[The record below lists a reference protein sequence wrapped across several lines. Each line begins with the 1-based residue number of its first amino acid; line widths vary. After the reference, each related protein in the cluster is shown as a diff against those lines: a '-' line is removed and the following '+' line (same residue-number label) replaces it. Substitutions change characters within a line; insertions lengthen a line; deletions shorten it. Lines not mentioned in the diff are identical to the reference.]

1 MSVPMTSHAEVRY
14 GVHVPNMWEYGDPGV
29 IAELAELAE
38 ECGWDGFF
46 VWDHVLFDL
55 SDPPDVCD
63 PWVALAA
70 AASRTR
76 RIRLGPLVTPIPR
89 RRPWKLA
96 REVASLDVLSQGR
109 MVFGAGLGAPPD
121 AEFEAYGEDADPIVR
136 RGKLDEGLELL
147 RLLWSGER
155 VRFAGEHY
163 AVSDVTFRPT
173 PVQSR
178 VPIWVGGNWPNKRP
192 FRRAARMDGVMP
204 EHVRGDQVTPAE
216 LGEVVAFVAAERQRH
231 AIDADL
237 PYDVLAGGDTPA
249 RDPRAARAI
258 VEPYV
263 EAGATWWIERF
274 HGDRGPLPVTR
285 ERLRAGPPRR

>member
-1 MSVPMTSHAEVRY
+1 MAQPHDDVRY

-38 ECGWDGFF
+38 DGGWDGFF
-46 VWDHVLFDL
+46 VWDHVLFDKA
-55 SDPPDVCD
+55 DPPDVCD

-76 RIRLGPLVTPIPR
+76 RIRLGPLVTPVPR

-96 REVASLDVLSQGR
+96 REVASLDRLSHGR
-109 MVFGAGLGAPPD
+109 VVFGAGLGAPPD
-121 AEFEAYGEDADPIVR
+121 AEFEAFGEDADPLVR
-136 RGKLDEGLELL
+136 RGRLDEGLELL

-155 VRFAGEHY
+155 VDFAGEHF
-163 AVSDVTFRPT
+163 AARDVLFRPA
-173 PVQSR
+173 PVQAR
-178 VPIWVGGNWPNKRP
+178 MPIWVGGNWPNKRP

-204 EHVRGDQVTPAE
+204 EHVRGGQVTPDE
-216 LGEVVAFVAAERQRH
+216 LAEVVAFVAAERQRH
-231 AIDADL
+231 GIGDDL

-249 RDPRAARAI
+249 ESGAARAI

-274 HGDRGPLPVTR
+274 HGSRGPLTVTR
-285 ERLRAGPPRR
+285 DRLRAGPPRG

>member
-1 MSVPMTSHAEVRY
+1 MISYGEVRY
-14 GVHVPNMWEYGDPGV
+14 GVHVPNMWEYGDPSV

-76 RIRLGPLVTPIPR
+76 RIRLGTLVTPVPR

-109 MVFGAGLGAPPD
+109 VVLGAGLGSPGD

-155 VRFAGEHY
+155 VHFAGEHY
-163 AVSDVTFRPT
+163 AVSSVTFRPT
-173 PVQSR
+173 PVQR
-178 VPIWVGGNWPNKRP
+178 HVPIWVGGNWPNKRP

-204 EHVRGDQVTPAE
+204 EHVRGGQVTPAE
-216 LGEVVAFVAAERQRH
+216 LGEVVAFIAAERQRQ
-231 AIDADL
+231 AMDADL

-274 HGDRGPLPVTR
+274 HGDRGPLRLTR
-285 ERLRAGPPRR
+285 ERLRAGPPRG

>member
-1 MSVPMTSHAEVRY
+1 MAARAAVRY

-55 SDPPDVCD
+55 RDPPDVCD

-70 AASRTR
+70 AAARTR
-76 RIRLGPLVTPIPR
+76 RIRLGTLVTAVPR

-109 MVFGAGLGAPPD
+109 VVLGAGLGAPRD
-121 AEFEAYGEDADPIVR
+121 AEFEAYGEDGDPVVR
-136 RGKLDEGLELL
+136 RGRLDEGLELL
-147 RLLWSGER
+147 RRLWSGER
-155 VRFAGEHY
+155 VDFAGEHY
-163 AVSDVTFRPT
+163 AVSGVTFRPT
-173 PVQSR
+173 PVQSP

-204 EHVRGDQVTPAE
+204 EHVRGGQVTPAE
-216 LGEVVAFVAAERQRH
+216 LAEVVAFVAAERQRQ
-231 AIDADL
+231 AIAAEL
-237 PYDVLAGGDTPA
+237 PYDVLAGGDTSA
-249 RDPRAARAI
+249 RDPRAARST

-274 HGDRGPLPVTR
+274 HGDRGPLQLTR
-285 ERLRAGPPRR
+285 ERLRAGPPRG